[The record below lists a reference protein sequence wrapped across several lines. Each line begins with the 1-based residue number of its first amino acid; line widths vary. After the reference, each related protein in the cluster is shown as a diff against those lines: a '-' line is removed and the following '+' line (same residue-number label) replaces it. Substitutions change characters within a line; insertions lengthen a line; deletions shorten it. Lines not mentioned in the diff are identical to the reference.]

1 MKVLLVNGSPH
12 EKGCTYTA
20 ISEVADTLQKEGID
34 TDIFWIG
41 KKPLS
46 GCVACGG
53 CKKIGKCVF
62 NDTVNEFMKVATD
75 YDGFIFGSPV
85 HFAAMDGAMKSF
97 MDRAF
102 FSNMGREKNTFMLK
116 PVAAV
121 VSARRAGTTAA
132 LDQMNK
138 YFTHGQMPIISSR
151 YWNMVHGN
159 SPEEVRQDDEGMQ
172 IMRVLGRNMAWFLKL
187 VEAGEKL
194 SVKRPKQEGK
204 RISTNFIR

>member
-12 EKGCTYTA
+12 ENGCTYTA
-20 ISEVADTLQKEGID
+20 ISEVADALQKKGVD

-46 GCVACGG
+46 GCVSCGG

-62 NDTVNEFMKVATD
+62 DDKVNEFMKVVED

-85 HFAAMDGAMKSF
+85 HFAAMGGSMKSF
-97 MDRAF
+97 MDRVF
-102 FSNMGREKNTFMLK
+102 FSNMGRKRSAFLLK
-116 PVAAV
+116 PAAAV

-159 SPEEVRQDDEGMQ
+159 TPEEVIQDEEGMQ
-172 IMRVLGRNMAWFLKL
+172 IMRVLGRNMAWFLRL
-187 VEAGEKL
+187 IEAGEKL
-194 SVKRPKQEGK
+194 GVELPEQEDR